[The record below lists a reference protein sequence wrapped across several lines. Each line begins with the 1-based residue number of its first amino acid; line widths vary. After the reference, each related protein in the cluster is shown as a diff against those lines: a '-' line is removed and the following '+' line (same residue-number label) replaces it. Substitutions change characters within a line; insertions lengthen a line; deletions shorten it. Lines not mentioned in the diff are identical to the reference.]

1 MAFIGAIND
10 KLRKYFYTQAP
21 HLEGKR
27 CYVGCS
33 GNFTIEQLISRR
45 CERAEI
51 FSNDVSLYSSVIG
64 RALLGEVLDAEVT
77 GDELRWAQDYYR
89 LGPCESVATI
99 LLLLE
104 MLKFVK
110 QKNPYQERMWNHY
123 LAGWDALFESTRA
136 KTEKALGNVRIR
148 EYTTVDV
155 HDYFPRPDGVSIGFL
170 PTYVGG
176 YEKLFE
182 RLEEAFE
189 WEAPTYETLTEERRE
204 ETVRRMTEGEYILY
218 DDRPRELP
226 CTARVEL
233 FGKRTVH
240 IYSNLGLRRGVFR
253 RRLGEKIR
261 NYELLMPDEE
271 IPEDAEVTFQPTEGP
286 VVNHYR
292 NLFLSKRIQPASGD
306 PNLLVFAGGK
316 LFGFLVFQSYSLKGR
331 AGDGSI
337 YMLSDFVVPSR
348 RYRRLAKLLLMAA
361 RTKEIR
367 EYLQDRL
374 MRRVDHTLTTAF
386 TDKPVSMKYRGVFK
400 LAKRGKG
407 FLNYRGDFDDTTL
420 KEVLPRWRKRYGR
433 R

>member
-1 MAFIGAIND
+1 MAFVGAIND
-10 KLRKYFYTQAP
+10 KLRKYFFTHAP
-21 HLEGKR
+21 HLDGRR

-51 FSNDVSLYSSVIG
+51 FSNDVSFYSSVIG
-64 RALLGEVLDAEVT
+64 RALLGEVLPAEIAC
-77 GDELRWAQDYYR
+77 DELRWLQGYYER
-89 LGPCESVATI
+89 GPADAVSTV

-104 MLKFVK
+104 MLKFEK
-110 QKNPYQERMWNHY
+110 RRNPYQERMWNHY
-123 LAGWDALFESTRA
+123 LAAWDKLFDATRA
-136 KTEKALGNVRIR
+136 KAEKALGSIRIK

-155 HDYFPRPDGVSIGFL
+155 HNYFPRPDGISIGFL

-182 RLEEAFE
+182 RLEETFR
-189 WEAPTYETLTEERRE
+189 WEAPGYEMLTDERRE
-204 ETVRRMTEGEYILY
+204 ETVHRMTEGEYILY
-218 DDRPRELP
+218 DDRPRDLP
-226 CTARVEL
+226 CIARVEL
-233 FGKRTVH
+233 FGKRTVY

-253 RRLGEKIR
+253 RRLGEKVS
-261 NYELLMPDEE
+261 NYELLMPDDE
-271 IPEDAEVTFQPTEGP
+271 IPVDAEITFQPTEGP

-292 NLFLSKRIQPASGD
+292 NLFLSKKIQPASGD

-331 AGDGSI
+331 TGENSI

-367 EYLQDRL
+367 EYLQDKL
-374 MRRVDHTLTTAF
+374 MRRVDYTLTTAF
-386 TDKPVSMKYRGVFK
+386 TDKPVSMKYRGVFE
-400 LAKRGKG
+400 LVKRGKG

-420 KEVLPRWRKRYGR
+420 KEVLPKWRKKYGKR
-433 R
+433 